1 MYVHLSSPFLQAVSL
16 HLFYLGRV
24 PFFLVLAGY
33 FLGRNITWNKAF
45 NRAFWLFLGVIH
57 LSGEKV
63 MQAGVK
69 VKYPEPFRAW
79 APHGGIPDFFA
90 RTGFGASLYW
100 LPLWQHRIFI
110 IRILFPWKRTTPN
123 TVSSRQTM

>member
-1 MYVHLSSPFLQAVSL
+1 MTFKECK
-16 HLFYLGRV
+16 YLIKSDLNRLTKVKWGGGGGKRV
-24 PFFLVLAGY
+24 KKRRLVLG
-33 FLGRNITWNKAF
+33 F
-45 NRAFWLFLGVIH
+45 IH